1 MGRRHAGALPA
12 MRLHKQTG
20 RARVCIAGCRY
31 WLGPWG
37 SPEARLRYDELIAA
51 YVASG
56 RKSVEA
62 ARPAAPQAPPEPP
75 DDITVAE
82 LSLAWVKSIKAAR
95 GEGFKKS
102 STYTASL
109 SAVRALRPV
118 AAVPAR
124 QFGPRQLLEVREMF
138 AAGRVIRRNKKG
150 EVVVDK
156 PRTRRY
162 VNDTMQRIVAL
173 FSWAAV
179 REMVPGDKP
188 AALREV
194 KPLRPGEIATVVDT
208 PPREAVDDD
217 RLEAALDHL
226 QPPMRALVQFCRLTG
241 CRPSEAASLKLCH
254 VHDRD
259 QPVWRYSPPR
269 HKNAWRGHGRHIPI
283 GPAAQA
289 VVVEALGDR
298 GDDAHVFDPRSAV
311 PIRPRKDGTIRFQ
324 PPATSGRV
332 RDRYDSASI
341 RRAISRAC
349 EKAGCESWFPYL
361 LRYARNQEIR
371 RLHGPEA
378 AAANLGDRSPQM
390 LNRYAPPGWEAAVE
404 AALKTG

>member
-1 MGRRHAGALPA
+1 MALRANANRRGSA
-12 MRLHKQTG
+12 
-20 RARVCIAGCRY
+20 RARERETRGLGLVVARHFSLSLDLLSPLSHTLRFLFLSPFSPLSFSLSLSPSLAQGTYAKVKYGRHVETGEEVAVKIMRKDRV
-31 WLGPWG
+31 LGPESTTTTTTAKNDG
-37 SPEARLRYDELIAA
+37 GDNGNHDAASAAGPSPSQVSASRSRLTREIAILRRLRHPNLVVLRDVLASKDKV
-51 YVASG
+51 YVVMEFVAG
-56 RKSVEA
+56 GAKLANKQA
-62 ARPAAPQAPPEPP
+62 ARPAAPQAPPDPP

-188 AALREV
+188 AALR
-194 KPLRPGEIATVVDT
+194 
-208 PPREAVDDD
+208 
-217 RLEAALDHL
+217 
-226 QPPMRALVQFCRLTG
+226 
-241 CRPSEAASLKLCH
+241 
-254 VHDRD
+254 
-259 QPVWRYSPPR
+259 
-269 HKNAWRGHGRHIPI
+269 
-283 GPAAQA
+283 
-289 VVVEALGDR
+289 
-298 GDDAHVFDPRSAV
+298 
-311 PIRPRKDGTIRFQ
+311 
-324 PPATSGRV
+324 
-332 RDRYDSASI
+332 
-341 RRAISRAC
+341 
-349 EKAGCESWFPYL
+349 
-361 LRYARNQEIR
+361 
-371 RLHGPEA
+371 
-378 AAANLGDRSPQM
+378 
-390 LNRYAPPGWEAAVE
+390 
-404 AALKTG
+404 